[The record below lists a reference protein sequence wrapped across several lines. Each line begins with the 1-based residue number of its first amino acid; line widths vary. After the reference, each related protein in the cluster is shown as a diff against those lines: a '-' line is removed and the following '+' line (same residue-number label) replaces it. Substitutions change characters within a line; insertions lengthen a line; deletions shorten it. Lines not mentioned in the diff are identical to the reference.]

1 MRPHDHLILR
11 VVVVTYGQSAGN
23 LGREIG
29 MREFLVAVAAAIVIA
44 VVGFFA
50 LDAAQRSAETQY
62 HSTTGVRM

>member
-1 MRPHDHLILR
+1 
-11 VVVVTYGQSAGN
+11 
-23 LGREIG
+23 